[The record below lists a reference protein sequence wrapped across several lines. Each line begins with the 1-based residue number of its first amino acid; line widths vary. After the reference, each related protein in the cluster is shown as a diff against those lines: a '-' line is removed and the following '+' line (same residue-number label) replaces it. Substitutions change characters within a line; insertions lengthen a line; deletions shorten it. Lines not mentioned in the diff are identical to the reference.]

1 MTFTSFDDAFAWV
14 ESFTNLERGGYRPRE
29 YRLDRM
35 EKLLDAFDRPERA
48 CPVFHVAG
56 SKGKGTTAAFVASIL
71 TAAGHIT
78 GLYTSPHVVSYRE
91 RIKLSDEFFPDDFL
105 VTIVSTV
112 SEYVERCASDPAM
125 PETWPTTF
133 ELLTLIGF
141 LAFREYGCTFAVIEV
156 GIGGRLDATNVV
168 NPVMSIITPI
178 ELEHTEYLG
187 DTIAK
192 IAREKAGII
201 KPGRPVILGALSET
215 AETVCRSVAEI
226 SGSRVYAVRELNP
239 AHDVVLTS
247 EGAQF
252 VFRVP
257 DAASRDSST
266 SLSTSLSTPMSTR
279 MCGVAIAE
287 NALLAATAVSLALPE
302 IPREALVEGI
312 RAAFLPGR
320 REMFPGAP
328 PIMFDGAHTP
338 DSVRRLRE
346 DFRAIFPGPAVLVF
360 GSVAGKEFET
370 MAEILAS
377 GFQSVIVS
385 RPGTFKKSEPELVFA
400 SFKRRNHD
408 TVLILDAF
416 DALAAARE
424 PGLPVLVTGSF
435 FLVAEIRS
443 KYVAELE
450 RNRSYPRGA

>member
-1 MTFTSFDDAFAWV
+1 MTFTNFDDAFSWI

-35 EKLLDAFDRPERA
+35 ERLLDAFGRPERA

-71 TAAGHIT
+71 TAAGHKT
-78 GLYTSPHVVSYRE
+78 GLYTSPHIVSYRE
-91 RIKLSDEFFPDDFL
+91 RIKLSNDFFPDDFL
-105 VTIVSTV
+105 VRIVSTV
-112 SEYVERCASDPAM
+112 AGYVEEYASDPERPQM
-125 PETWPTTF
+125 WPTTF

-168 NPVMSIITPI
+168 TPVMSIITPI
-178 ELEHTEYLG
+178 EREHTEYLG
-187 DTIAK
+187 DTIEL

-201 KPGRPVILGALSET
+201 KPGLPVVLGALSPE
-215 AETVCRSVAEI
+215 AEAVCRSVAEVN
-226 SGSRVYAVRELNP
+226 GSRVYAVRDINP
-239 AHDVVLTS
+239 ARDVTLTS
-247 EGAQF
+247 EGAF
-252 VFRVP
+252 FEFHIP
-257 DAASRDSST
+257 DAASSPDASVR
-266 SLSTSLSTPMSTR
+266 MSTR
-279 MCGVAIAE
+279 MCGIALAE
-287 NALLAATAVSLALPE
+287 NALLAATAVGIALPE
-302 IPREALVEGI
+302 IPCDALVEGV
-312 RAAFLPGR
+312 RSAFLPGR
-320 REMFPGAP
+320 REVFPGAP

-338 DSVRRLRE
+338 DSVRRLAE

-360 GSVAGKEFET
+360 GSVAGKDYET

-400 SFKRRNHD
+400 AFARRNRD
-408 TVLILDAF
+408 TVLVPDAR
-416 DALAAARE
+416 DALAAAQE
-424 PGLPVLVTGSF
+424 FGLPVLVTGSF

>member
-1 MTFTSFDDAFAWV
+1 MTFTNFDDAFSWV

-35 EKLLDAFDRPERA
+35 EKLLDAFGRPERA
-48 CPVFHVAG
+48 SPVFHVAG

-71 TAAGHIT
+71 TAAGHKT

-91 RIKLSDEFFPDDFL
+91 RIKLSDDFFPDDFL
-105 VTIVSTV
+105 VRVVSTV
-112 SEYVERCASDPAM
+112 AEYVEQYASDPEK
-125 PETWPTTF
+125 PEIWPTTF

-168 NPVMSIITPI
+168 TPVMSVITPI
-178 ELEHTEYLG
+178 EREHTEYLG
-187 DTIAK
+187 DTIEL

-201 KPGRPVILGALSET
+201 KPGLPVTLGALSPA
-215 AETVCRSVAEI
+215 AEAVCRSVAE
-226 SGSRVYAVRELNP
+226 SHGSRVYSVRDLNP

-247 EGAQF
+247 EGAF
-252 VFRVP
+252 FEFRAP
-257 DAASRDSST
+257 DAASPQRST
-266 SLSTSLSTPMSTR
+266 HISTRMSTR
-279 MCGVAIAE
+279 MCGVALAE

-302 IPREALVEGI
+302 IPREALVEGV
-312 RAAFLPGR
+312 RSAFLPGR
-320 REMFPGAP
+320 REVFPGAP

-338 DSVRRLRE
+338 DSVRRLSE

-360 GSVAGKEFET
+360 GSVAGKDHET

-377 GFQSVIVS
+377 DFRSVIVS

-400 SFKRRNHD
+400 SFESRNHD
-408 TVLILDAF
+408 TVLVPDAS
-416 DALAAARE
+416 DALAAAQE
-424 PGLPVLVTGSF
+424 SGLPVLVTGSF

-443 KYVAELE
+443 RYVAELE